1 MERLYKK
8 ISELCR
14 SEYPDIVN
22 DAEIHYKSSGTPVK
36 LRVHIIDGSF
46 LDIWLSNTGK
56 YSYHWERRHI
66 NGRIYR
72 HDNAPHKKR
81 ALVNTFPKHFHQ
93 GTEEKVV
100 ESSIP
105 DDPIKA
111 VRYVMDYVRKK
122 SNIADLE

>member
-8 ISELCR
+8 ISEICG
-14 SEYPDIVN
+14 SEYPDIV
-22 DAEIHYKSSGTPVK
+22 DDDEIYYKSSGAPAK

-66 NGRIYR
+66 DGKVYR

-81 ALVNTFPKHFHQ
+81 AQVNTYPKHFHQ
-93 GTEEKVV
+93 GTDEKVV

-122 SNIADLE
+122 SKTSDLE